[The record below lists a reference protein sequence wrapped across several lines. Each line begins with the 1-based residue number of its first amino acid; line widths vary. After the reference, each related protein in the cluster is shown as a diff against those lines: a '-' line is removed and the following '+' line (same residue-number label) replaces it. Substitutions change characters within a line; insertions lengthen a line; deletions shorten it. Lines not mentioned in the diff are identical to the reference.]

1 MNLQMIG
8 IDFQGADIAQREPL
22 SFVKSKVLSI
32 LPEIAAAD
40 RVEACALLA
49 TCNRTEL
56 YIHTSGPVDAL
67 RLLTAAAG
75 VEAEDYRAIA
85 TLRMGEDMVRHVIEV
100 ASGLKSQIFGDDQI
114 VTQMRAALEL
124 AREAK
129 TTDSV
134 IDTLLRRAVTAGKR
148 VKTETRLS
156 GVPSSAA
163 ACGVHKAQL
172 HFGSLKGRRAVV
184 IGNGE
189 MGRLAATLLREAGCD
204 VTITLR
210 SYRHGETI
218 VPAGCKTHAYDD
230 RCALIDGADL
240 TFSATTSPHY
250 TLSAEQI
257 RAMERPPRLLVDLA
271 MPRDIDSAAADDP
284 RVTVWNLDDLG
295 RLEDENAGERA
306 HAKALVDEACAEFKA
321 WYAYREALPVIAELK
336 DVAAERVHYDHG
348 YLDLA
353 DGSDVDSLVAL
364 AVAKTVDMLLG
375 GMKDIISPERLAGCL
390 KHIKKGCGK

>member
-8 IDFQGADIAQREPL
+8 IDFHGADIAQREPL
-22 SFVKSKVLSI
+22 SFVKSKVLSL
-32 LPEIAAAD
+32 LPEIQAAD
-40 RVEACALLA
+40 GVEACALLA

-56 YIHTSGPVDAL
+56 YLHTSGEVDAL
-67 RLLTAAAG
+67 RLLADAAG
-75 VEAEDYRAIA
+75 VQADDYRAISTA
-85 TLRMGEDMVRHVIEV
+85 RAGEDMVRHVMEV

-114 VTQMRAALEL
+114 VTQMRAALDL

-163 ACGVHKAQL
+163 ACGVQKAQL
-172 HFGSLKGRRAVV
+172 HFGSLAGRRAVV

-189 MGRLAATLLREAGCD
+189 MGRLAAVLLREAGCD

-230 RCALIDGADL
+230 RYALIDGADL
-240 TFSATTSPHY
+240 VFSATTSPHY
-250 TLSAEQI
+250 TLTADEVRKLHQ
-257 RAMERPPRLLVDLA
+257 PPRLLVDLA
-271 MPRDIDSAAADDP
+271 MPRDIDGAAADDP

-295 RLEDENAGERA
+295 RLEDENAEERA
-306 HAKALVDEACAEFKA
+306 RAAELLDEACAEFKA

-336 DVAAERVHYDHG
+336 DVASERVHYDHG
-348 YLDLA
+348 YQDLA
-353 DGSDVDSLVAL
+353 DDGDVDGLILL
-364 AVAKTVDMLLG
+364 AVSKTVDMLLG
-375 GMKDIISPERLAGCL
+375 GMKDIVSPERIAGCL
-390 KHIKKGCGK
+390 KHMKKGCGK

>member
-1 MNLQMIG
+1 M
-8 IDFQGADIAQREPL
+8 

-75 VEAEDYRAIA
+75 VEAEDYRAVA
-85 TLRMGEDMVRHVIEV
+85 TLRRGEDMVRHVIEV

-163 ACGVHKAQL
+163 ALRRAQGAA

-230 RCALIDGADL
+230 RCALIDGARISP
-240 TFSATTSPHY
+240 SAPRPARTTRFQ
-250 TLSAEQI
+250 LSRSGRWSAR
-257 RAMERPPRLLVDLA
+257 RACWSIWA

-353 DGSDVDSLVAL
+353 DGSDVDSLVSL